1 MTDSKFDL
9 TLFILDQMF
18 KATIKKVSLP
28 YGMLLTRIFKYLRV
42 DLDDETARTPK
53 AVSDEY
59 NEKTLKRMG
68 YELIGNKWVSKQ
80 TKKVETGSSSKGKEK
95 MEGEDAAEEGGFETE
110 MRTFIIKMT
119 ESITL
124 LHTKVDNMAFRLV
137 VCEKKIRNLSNMVRK
152 GKQPSDDSE
161 SSDEGEENK
170 EEEGEASK
178 EKEKEDKEAEN
189 EEEKGG
195 DSNAELGDSSETDSD
210 ATPLISRAARR
221 RYSTRNW
228 ELRSKFKNTPETAL
242 EISPSPSL
250 SPSPSTPVHNASSTS
265 PSP

>member
-1 MTDSKFDL
+1 
-9 TLFILDQMF
+9 
-18 KATIKKVSLP
+18 
-28 YGMLLTRIFKYLRV
+28 
-42 DLDDETARTPK
+42 
-53 AVSDEY
+53 
-59 NEKTLKRMG
+59 
-68 YELIGNKWVSKQ
+68 
-80 TKKVETGSSSKGKEK
+80 
-95 MEGEDAAEEGGFETE
+95 
-110 MRTFIIKMT
+110 MRTFMIKMT

-170 EEEGEASK
+170 GEEGEASK
-178 EKEKEDKEAEN
+178 EKEKEDEEAEN
-189 EEEKGG
+189 EEEKEG

-210 ATPLISRAARR
+210 ATPLISRATRR

-242 EISPSPSL
+242 EVSPSPSSSP